1 MAKELGRSIDQI
13 TRQPYI
19 ESMFWMNYLKIR
31 DEQEYIR
38 DRELQQQMAA
48 KYGR

>member
-1 MAKELGRSIDQI
+1 
-13 TRQPYI
+13 
-19 ESMFWMNYLKIR
+19 MNYLKIR

-38 DRELQQQMAA
+38 DRERQQQMQA

>member
-1 MAKELGRSIDQI
+1 
-13 TRQPYI
+13 
-19 ESMFWMNYLKIR
+19 MFWMNYLKIR

-38 DRELQQQMAA
+38 DRERQQQMQA